1 MSQAVRTFRFIMQK
15 QKTSVT
21 SDIVLVRTSQNKA
34 ISDYLT
40 INSTNH
46 LKKTVL
52 NKISKAD

>member
-1 MSQAVRTFRFIMQK
+1 MQK

-34 ISDYLT
+34 TSNHLT

-46 LKKTVL
+46 
-52 NKISKAD
+52 